1 MSHPVNDEIL
11 ETLYEEVV
19 SEWINDLSCFYEW
32 LGRPLT
38 EDDLYTRGVEAE
50 VMKRFEAMSI

>member
-1 MSHPVNDEIL
+1 MSHAVNDEIL
-11 ETLYEEVV
+11 ETLHEEVV

-50 VMKRFEAMSI
+50 VMKRFEAMS

>member
-38 EDDLYTRGVEAE
+38 EDDLYTRGV
-50 VMKRFEAMSI
+50 

>member
-19 SEWINDLSCFYEW
+19 AEWIEDLSCFYKW

-50 VMKRFEAMSI
+50 VMKRFEDMSM

>member
-50 VMKRFEAMSI
+50 VMKRFEAMSM

>member
-11 ETLYEEVV
+11 ETLHEEVV

-50 VMKRFEAMSI
+50 VMKRFEAMSM

>member
-11 ETLYEEVV
+11 ETLYDEVV
-19 SEWINDLSCFYEW
+19 AEWIEDLSCFYEW

-38 EDDLYTRGVEAE
+38 ADDLYTRGVEAE
-50 VMKRFEAMSI
+50 VMRRFEAMSI

>member
-11 ETLYEEVV
+11 ERLYDEVV
-19 SEWINDLSCFYEW
+19 AEWIEDLSCFYEW

-38 EDDLYTRGVEAE
+38 ANDLYTKGVEAE
-50 VMKRFEAMSI
+50 VMKRFEEIGL

>member
-50 VMKRFEAMSI
+50 VMRRFEAMS

>member
-11 ETLYEEVV
+11 ENLYDEVV
-19 SEWINDLSCFYEW
+19 AEWIKDLSCFYEW

-38 EDDLYTRGVEAE
+38 EDDLYTEGVEAE
-50 VMKRFEAMSI
+50 VMKRFEAMSM

>member
-11 ETLYEEVV
+11 ETLHEEVV

-50 VMKRFEAMSI
+50 VMKRFEALSM

>member
-1 MSHPVNDEIL
+1 MSHPDNDEIL
-11 ETLYEEVV
+11 ETLHEEVV

-50 VMKRFEAMSI
+50 VMKRFEALSM

>member
-50 VMKRFEAMSI
+50 VMRRFEAMSM

>member
-19 SEWINDLSCFYEW
+19 AAWIADLQPFYEW

-38 EDDLYTRGVEAE
+38 ENDLYTEGVEAE
-50 VMKRFEAMSI
+50 VMKRFEALSM

>member
-11 ETLYEEVV
+11 ENLYDEVV
-19 SEWINDLSCFYEW
+19 AAWIADLTPFYEW

-38 EDDLYTRGVEAE
+38 EADLYTEGVEAE
-50 VMKRFEAMSI
+50 VMKRFEEMGQ

>member
-19 SEWINDLSCFYEW
+19 AAWIADLTPFYEW

-38 EDDLYTRGVEAE
+38 ADDLPAKAVEDE
-50 VMKRFEAMSI
+50 VMLKFEMMS